1 MPELT
6 GLKRKLSIV
15 IGVAYWMAAASP
27 AARAD
32 VISVDP
38 NHYPTIQA
46 AIDAASD
53 DDVIVVAPGVYF
65 ESIDFL
71 GKAITVRSEFG
82 ADFTTIDA
90 SFEESA
96 AVHFESGES
105 RDSVLDGFTI
115 VNGFG
120 DGGGIEISG
129 SPTIRNCDIRE
140 NFGFVAGGIA
150 VYAKSDPLIQHCII
164 EGNTGGF
171 GRALGGSFA
180 TAGISF
186 DLASGTVRDC
196 TISGNFGWE
205 AGGVSVNNSDVQFVN
220 CLIIGNQTD
229 SAGGGAAIRGTTS
242 TRFIHCTIVGNSAS
256 FGGGGI
262 GIDFGSPSVWNSIV
276 WGNSPD
282 GIGFTGFRGSTTT
295 VSYSDVQEVW
305 TGSGFGNISVDPLF
319 RDSKG
324 DFRLSAGSPCI
335 DVANNDLTPPDVF
348 EDLLGNPRFIDDA
361 AVADCSQ
368 APGTCGSAPISDM
381 GAYEHCGGAHQIVLF
396 GIPFTSPAGALLTP
410 GVAIIDSCGGV
421 VTNDDRTITLSLS
434 SNPGGGSLEGTLTL
448 TTEGGFASWTEVE
461 GLNIIKAGSKYR
473 IRATANGPAMSG
485 SNEGESNYFDI
496 LPGPG
501 DHLVYVEQPADT
513 TAGDPIQ
520 PVVALVDAYE
530 NLVPDDVRLIVLAI
544 GANPGNGEL
553 GGAFFALTNGGIA
566 EWSFAE
572 HVNIRN
578 AGLGY
583 TLVASDGGSLDRGIF
598 AVESEPF
605 NVTAGPARQ
614 MHFST
619 QPADT
624 TAGQTISTAVTLLD
638 EYGNAAVFDHQVIS
652 LSIDS
657 NPGNASLGGT
667 TETAASGGVATWSIG
682 QHLNITVADD
692 GYTLRASASFDVRGG
707 FSIPDAVSSTF
718 RIHAGTPTKL
728 VFGVQPSNT
737 TPGTTVT
744 PPVTVR
750 VLDNFDNFVPNG
762 ANSVSLAIENNPGG
776 ATLNGAGPVA
786 ASGGVAT
793 FANLSLSAAG
803 DGYTLRA
810 SSTGLGSALSAP
822 FNVFA
827 SQAPAPQPTP
837 NPDLGLILDG
847 DAQSALI
854 ALLFRNSLCGL
865 GAAAYVP
872 LMVLGLLGARQR
884 LRRRL
889 RRRGPRSES
898 T

>member
-1 MPELT
+1 MPEST
-6 GLKRKLSIV
+6 GLKRNLSIA
-15 IGVAYWMAAASP
+15 IGLAVWTALMGP

-71 GKAITVRSEFG
+71 GKAITVQSAIG
-82 ADFTTIDA
+82 APFTTIDA
-90 SFEESA
+90 NSSEST
-96 AVHFESGES
+96 AVRCVSGES

-196 TISGNFGWE
+196 RISGNFGWE
-205 AGGVSVNNSDVQFVN
+205 AGGISVNNSDVQFVN

-282 GIGFTGFRGSTTT
+282 GIGFTGLRGTMTL
-295 VSYSDVQEVW
+295 VQFSDLQEVW
-305 TGSGFGNISVDPLF
+305 TGSGSGNISDDPQFL
-319 RDSKG
+319 DAKG

-335 DVANNDLTPPDVF
+335 DSANNGLTPPGLSI
-348 EDLLGNPRFIDDA
+348 DLRGNPRFLDDLA
-361 AVADCSQ
+361 TPDCAQ
-368 APGTCGSAPISDM
+368 LPGACGTAPISDM
-381 GAYEHCGGAHQIVLF
+381 GAYEFCGGAHEIVVF
-396 GIPFTSPAGALLTP
+396 GVPFSSPAGAFLTP
-410 GVAIIDSCGGV
+410 GVVILDQCGDV
-421 VTNDDRTITLSLS
+421 VTDDDRAITLSLS
-434 SNPGGGSLEGTLTL
+434 SNPTGGTLEGTLTRS
-448 TTEGGFASWTEVE
+448 TVNGFAMWTPDEA
-461 GLNIIKAGSKYR
+461 LTILKAGDKYR
-473 IRATANGPAMSG
+473 MRATADGAAMSG
-485 SNEGESNYFDI
+485 SNIGESNYFDI
-496 LPGPG
+496 VPGPG
-501 DHLVYVEQPADT
+501 DHLVYVEQPSDT

-530 NLVPDDVRLIVLAI
+530 NLVPDDVRLIVLEI

-553 GGAFFALTNGGIA
+553 GGAFFALTSGGIA
-566 EWSFAE
+566 EWSIAE
-572 HVNIRN
+572 QVNIKN
-578 AGLGY
+578 AGTGY
-583 TLVASDGGSLDRGIF
+583 TLVAYDAGSLERGIV

-605 NVTAGPARQ
+605 DIVAGPAQQ

-619 QPADT
+619 QPTDT
-624 TAGQTISTAVTLLD
+624 TAGATISAAVTLLD
-638 EYGNAAVFDHQVIS
+638 LYGNVAVTDERPIA

-657 NPGNASLGGT
+657 NPGNATLGGT
-667 TETAASGGVATWSIG
+667 IVVGVSAGVATWSIP
-682 QHLNITVADD
+682 QHLNITVADA
-692 GYTLRASASFDVRGG
+692 GYTLRASSAADFRG
-707 FSIPDAVSSTF
+707 FPVPDAISGTF
-718 RIHAGTPTKL
+718 RIHPGTPSKL
-728 VFGVQPSNT
+728 AFGTQPSHAA
-737 TPGTTVT
+737 PGTAIAQ
-744 PPVTVR
+744 PVTVR
-750 VLDNFDNFVPNG
+750 VLDNFDNFVSNAG
-762 ANSVSLAIENNPGG
+762 NSVSLAIENNPGG

-810 SSTGLGSALSAP
+810 SSNGLGSALSQP
-822 FNVFA
+822 FNVFVINT
-827 SQAPAPQPTP
+827 PAPQPTP

-872 LMVLGLLGARQR
+872 FMVLGLLGARQR
-884 LRRRL
+884 LRRRQ
-889 RRRGPRSES
+889 RRPRRPAE
-898 T
+898 